1 MEPIA
6 SWSHDRVK
14 DWLKGLEPS
23 LQQYPFEEW
32 HLTGQDLL
40 QLSYKDL
47 EGLGVKKIGH
57 QELLLEAVE
66 KLCSLNYGM
75 SGESMRSVTEKL
87 RGMAHSLQMGIQSRW
102 RVNTYNGQSVC
113 KLPSETLVCVIE
125 LIVAVRGCFSW
136 LNRYLCS
143 QPSDYIPI
151 KDIISHCTELSCIV
165 HKDINAYEKEKD
177 IISICR
183 KLVAICDDVLSSCPE
198 NLLNHTTSLESVDL
212 VPASTG
218 DNLGIEI
225 TSTGSSLHYVT
236 GTAAESPAE
245 VCEKILAGD
254 EVIQVNNQVVV
265 GWTRRNL
272 VKKLQENPHGVTLVL
287 KKVPVSVAHQE
298 RAAKPSPSPKDPEV
312 RDPSSVLQ
320 RVAASVR
327 TLSFK
332 AAVQEEEVKEQKA
345 LELELGDRNSSPEC
359 VFYSSHPSQGGEPWS
374 NEGVAPLNQTERADW
389 DTPKSASG
397 PGDSP
402 VLPDSPQLMPKE
414 ASRASVTS
422 RSSCPEMAGQLQQDE
437 KRLKTKGT
445 LTAMSRRRVSCRE
458 LGRADCDGWL
468 WKKKKDSG
476 VFVAQKWQRFWFVL
490 KGPSLYWYASQQEE
504 KAEGLIHISAYSIE
518 SAGEHKRKYVFKV
531 CHERFQT
538 FFFAADNVSDMS
550 KWINYLITAIQKHK
564 KDHNNPPNSE
574 EDCYSETEPEDEGP
588 RSPGA
593 SRRKAGTKKPSDRA
607 VNTLPRMKVKD
618 KQPKKPILTQG
629 VMTTASDKSQTAPAP
644 EDEMGIL
651 FHRLKEGGVS
661 LIGNEQLL
669 TRDHFR
675 KSFIKRCKNPVINE
689 KIHTLRMLQS
699 TLKAKESELV
709 IINKILDDPRL
720 TSEKFREWK
729 QRNEEL
735 CQEIAKLAKAKR
747 AVKGAT
753 PGEVKGAGEDESG
766 QESGLDRHCPSSN
779 QRDALLDA
787 SFRVRLTQ
795 GEQLVDSEP
804 AGLDVESCP
813 METDPAD
820 TLPSG
825 TANVSSDNYFFI

>member
-212 VPASTG
+212 VPASPG

-298 RAAKPSPSPKDPEV
+298 RAAKPPPSPKDPEV

-345 LELELGDRNSSPEC
+345 LESELGDRNSSPEC

-374 NEGVAPLNQTERADW
+374 NEGVAPLNQTGESSTAF
-389 DTPKSASG
+389 A
-397 PGDSP
+397 
-402 VLPDSPQLMPKE
+402 QLMPKE

-422 RSSCPEMAGQLQQDE
+422 RSSCPEMAGQSQQKDE
-437 KRLKTKGT
+437 KRPKTKGT

-490 KGPSLYWYASQQEE
+490 KGASLYWYASQQEE

-618 KQPKKPILTQG
+618 KQPKKPILTQAIITG
-629 VMTTASDKSQTAPAP
+629 ISAPAP

-729 QRNEEL
+729 QRNGEL
-735 CQEIAKLAKAKR
+735 CQEIAKLAKAK
-747 AVKGAT
+747 
-753 PGEVKGAGEDESG
+753 
-766 QESGLDRHCPSSN
+766 HCPSSN